1 MKKRW
6 KTIYEGKRSTFRR
19 EKLIKNKQKVL
30 ALRAIAL
37 LESFPAFEFVVNPL
51 DADA

>member
-1 MKKRW
+1 MRAKDQHFV
-6 KTIYEGKRSTFRR
+6 GKRAH
-19 EKLIKNKQKVL
+19 KNKQKVL

-51 DADA
+51 DADALHKKALW